1 MIRTLDEPPAFIAVR
16 TEGWRTGSR
25 EVMERL
31 NDPERAADVDPSEYS
46 FKLSLK
52 LETGDERYK
61 DRVNT
66 GLWVGSGAIKG
77 NEGMFESIE

>member
-1 MIRTLDEPPAFIAVR
+1 
-16 TEGWRTGSR
+16 
-25 EVMERL
+25 MERL
-31 NDPERAADVDPSEYS
+31 NDPERASDVDPSEYS